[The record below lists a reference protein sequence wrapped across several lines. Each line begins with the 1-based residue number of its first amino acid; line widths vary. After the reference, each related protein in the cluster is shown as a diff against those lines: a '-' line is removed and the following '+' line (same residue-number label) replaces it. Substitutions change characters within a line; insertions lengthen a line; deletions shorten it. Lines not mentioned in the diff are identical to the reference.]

1 MRHGIRCWR
10 TWNQQRRTEVAAR
23 GLIRN
28 QSGHRSGTRAQDN
41 CSRLRGSMRYAL
53 MTMLVMLCAFNA
65 GLAEA
70 STEYERETLR
80 GLPGVQVI
88 IDHINPDGQNG
99 TLSKDTIRAAVELIL
114 QSSRIPILTRQERL
128 KTSSAPFLYININTV
143 QADNMPLFASNI
155 HVELIQSVLLRNQA
169 ETLTFATTWHSS
181 LAALAGS
188 TLLKAS
194 TIENL
199 ESLVNEFVDDFIAM
213 NPR

>member
-1 MRHGIRCWR
+1 
-10 TWNQQRRTEVAAR
+10 
-23 GLIRN
+23 
-28 QSGHRSGTRAQDN
+28 
-41 CSRLRGSMRYAL
+41 MRYVL
-53 MTMLVMLCAFNA
+53 VTILVMLCAVNA

-70 STEYERETLR
+70 SSEYEREALR

-88 IDHINPDGQNG
+88 IDQINPDGQNG
-99 TLSKDTIRAAVELIL
+99 SLSKETIRTAVELIL

-128 KTSSAPFLYININTV
+128 KTPSAPFLYININTV
-143 QADNMPLFASNI
+143 KADNMPLFASNI

-188 TLLKAS
+188 NLLKAS

-199 ESLVNEFVDDFIAM
+199 ESLVKEFVEDFMAM